1 MRPTMTTTSAL
12 RVSAE
17 ALRTFEPLRLGSH
30 APEFFALLERL
41 VGKRQSEIVLL
52 LEDEAEKLRPDDRRD
67 IEATSYWVTILV
79 LRDYILA
86 GNYPLQSHGRLF
98 LANVLDSTRVSE
110 ANYHALL
117 RRQYE
122 AARNRAL
129 RDRGKLTW
137 LKTSLEDLRKSGYSA
152 HEVVAHL
159 QHGPPDLDLL
169 DAKATTRAEG
179 DPRSLWRLV
188 RATWSMTPEASAPGR
203 ELAFVAVDRRSPATP
218 LGIIQI
224 RNVVP
229 EINQRDL
236 WLGIAVGE
244 ARHGFLGLLG
254 CGTESVRRLVATRE
268 VLSALLAS
276 VQSEGI
282 PVRFTEE
289 NVNAL
294 GNVVVVHRRL
304 FNETREPGRDTA
316 LKNEHLRT
324 VKRAQTAQDLLR
336 GITALNRAIAD
347 LDSLNDSMVRKDLDA
362 GLTKLWHYHMGF
374 VALELSICGASPPF
388 GPLRVGK
395 LMAAL
400 AGSQPVLDAW
410 GADRPLGQIAQEVYD
425 PEVRARVPNLGPL
438 IVFTSG
444 LYPGH
449 SAQYERVDVGTT
461 RWRKIG
467 ETTGYGSFHISVET
481 TEAMRR
487 LNELVDGYT
496 HITRSFGEG
505 SGARFRTVGR
515 ALSYLGLPDLRR
527 HETKR
532 PLYALPL
539 VPNAREALFGWEE
552 QRREAAPSLSRTA
565 ESWWHRWVSPRAVE
579 LVVRAKN
586 SPDLTEVLGE
596 VVSPQR
602 EHRYGIGGSLR
613 ADEGQV

>member
-1 MRPTMTTTSAL
+1 MTTTSAL

-52 LEDEAEKLRPDDRRD
+52 LEAEAERLKPDDRRD
-67 IEATSYWVTILV
+67 IEATSYWVSILV

-86 GNYPLQSHGRLF
+86 GNYPLQSNGRLF
-98 LANVLDSTRVSE
+98 LANLLESPQVSGAE
-110 ANYHALL
+110 YHALL

-122 AARNRAL
+122 AARDRAL
-129 RDRGKLTW
+129 RDRGRLDW
-137 LKTSLEDLRKSGYSA
+137 LKTSAEDLRRNGYSA
-152 HEVVAHL
+152 HEVVSHL
-159 QHGPPDLDLL
+159 QYGPPDLDLL
-169 DAKATTRAEG
+169 DAKGTTRAGG
-179 DPRSLWRLV
+179 DPRTLWRCV

-244 ARHGFLGLLG
+244 AQNGFLGLLG
-254 CGTESVRRLVATRE
+254 RGSEAVRRLKATRE

-276 VQSEGI
+276 VRVEGI
-282 PVRFTEE
+282 SVRLAEE
-289 NVNAL
+289 NVGSL
-294 GNVVVVHRRL
+294 GNLVVAHRRL
-304 FNETREPGRDTA
+304 FNETRQSGRDSA

-336 GITALNRAIAD
+336 GLSAIDRVIAD
-347 LDSLNDSMVRKDLDA
+347 PSSLTDSMIRRDLDA
-362 GLTKLWHYHMGF
+362 GVTKLWHYHMGF

-410 GADRPLGQIAQEVYD
+410 GADRPLGQIAQEVYGS
-425 PEVRARVPNLGPL
+425 EVRKRVPNLGPL

-449 SAQYERVDVGTT
+449 SAQYERVAVGST

-467 ETTGYGSFHISVET
+467 DTTGYGSFHISVET

-539 VPNAREALFGWEE
+539 VKNARESLFGWEE
-552 QRREAAPSLSRTA
+552 QQREAAPSPGHIGDA
-565 ESWWHRWVSPRAVE
+565 WWRRWVSSRASE
-579 LVVRAKN
+579 LVARSRH
-586 SPDLTEVLGE
+586 SPDLREVLAAI
-596 VVSPQR
+596 VSSQP
-602 EHRYGIGGSLR
+602 EHRYRVQVPR
-613 ADEGQV
+613 ALETSKHE